1 MTRLLIVDD
10 QNFTRQALQSI
21 LEAEPDFEIVGK
33 AANGM
38 SALEC
43 IDRTDPEIL
52 IVDLEMPKMNG
63 LVLTKKVR
71 QLFPQIKIIILSS
84 HDDEYNIDEAVK
96 AGVRGYLL
104 KSTSAKEIVD
114 TIRYVQRG
122 YFQLGPGLFEKMLSH
137 LLAERENSDDY
148 IAQLEHKY
156 QSHIAELEEKISLN
170 NQQQQ
175 QQILVEVDS
184 QIDNLKVELRHG
196 LEAFQSQV
204 TDRLK
209 HGLEVISQSYKTS
222 VLDSADLEKQLN
234 DRNFEQQ
241 RYINTFLL
249 GTKQSIKKLEQQIN
263 FLRYFVIFLGI
274 TFFVEKLAFLM
285 L

>member
-21 LEAEPDFEIVGK
+21 LEAEPDFEVVGK

-38 SALEC
+38 SAIKC
-43 IDRTDPEIL
+43 IDRTHPEIL
-52 IVDLEMPKMNG
+52 IVDLEMPQMNG

-71 QLFPQIKIIILSS
+71 QLFPQIKVIILSS

-114 TIRYVQRG
+114 TVRYVQRG
-122 YFQLGPGLFEKMLSH
+122 YFQLGPGLCEKMLSH
-137 LLAERENSDDY
+137 LLAERDNSADY
-148 IAQLEHKY
+148 ITQLEHKY
-156 QSHIAELEEKISLN
+156 KSHIAELEQKIAQN

-175 QQILVEVDS
+175 KQIFAEVDS
-184 QIDNLKVELRHG
+184 QVNNLKTELRDG

-204 TDRLK
+204 TTRLK
-209 HGLEVISQSYKTS
+209 NGLEVISQSYKTS
-222 VLDSADLEKQLN
+222 ALDSADLEKQIKE
-234 DRNFEQQ
+234 RNFEQQ

-249 GTKQSIKKLEQQIN
+249 GTKQSIKRLEQQIN

-285 L
+285 F